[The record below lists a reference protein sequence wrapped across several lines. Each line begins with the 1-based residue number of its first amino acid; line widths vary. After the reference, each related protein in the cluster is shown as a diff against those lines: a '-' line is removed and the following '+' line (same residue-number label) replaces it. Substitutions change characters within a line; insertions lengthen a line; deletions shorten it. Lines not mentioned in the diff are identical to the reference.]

1 MSASVKCAQ
10 VPTIAWALYIIWR
23 YGVYRKEDI
32 APKRSR
38 KQEPWD
44 KGSRATTTA
53 GAARAA
59 AGLGYVAP
67 PREGY
72 SNLQELLATGQFRS
86 LVVKPGEHGGGTFT
100 LKAVLL
106 VPKGPVGV
114 YMHGEVDADEMLPSV
129 IDDVLAKGCWRVDKY
144 WRPSPP

>member
-10 VPTIAWALYIIWR
+10 VPTIAWALYIIR
-23 YGVYRKEDI
+23 GDCVYRKEDL
-32 APKRSR
+32 APKRKTQKEPGDVAQPSR
-38 KQEPWD
+38 T
-44 KGSRATTTA
+44 AA

-59 AGLGYVAP
+59 AGLGYVTP

-72 SNLQELLATGQFRS
+72 SDLQELLATGQFRS

-144 WRPSPP
+144 WRP